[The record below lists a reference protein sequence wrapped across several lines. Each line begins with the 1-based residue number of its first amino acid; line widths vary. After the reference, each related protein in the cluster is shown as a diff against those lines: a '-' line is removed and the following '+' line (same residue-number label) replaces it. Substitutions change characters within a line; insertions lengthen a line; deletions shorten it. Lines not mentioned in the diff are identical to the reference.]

1 VKRCYEF
8 GSLFGYI
15 GAGMFRLPSLIFR
28 NVLRNR
34 RRNLLTL
41 SSTAVSLAL
50 LALLIALFQGF
61 FYGEDDSPSQ
71 ALRLICRHRV
81 SLTQSLPASHMQR
94 IKSLPGVVQVSPW
107 TWFGGTYKE
116 PSDFFARF
124 AVDPD
129 VIFDLRKDWT
139 LPPDQLAAF
148 KRNRT
153 ACCVS
158 KSVADKYKI
167 KLGDR
172 VTIVGDIYAVTL
184 ELTVAGIFAHPPNND
199 CLVFHQEY
207 LTELLPATSSQ
218 RDTVGTYM
226 ILADNAQDVPRIAR
240 AVDAMFDNSPYPTR
254 TESEKEFGRSF
265 LAFLGNIKMFLLA
278 ICGAVTFTIL
288 LVSANTIAM
297 SVRERTREMAILRTL
312 GYTPGEILQL
322 ILGESVVI
330 SAAGGVAG
338 LIIGLVLAKGLQS
351 GGAAFGF
358 QGLKWQAAVIV
369 LAMAILIGLL
379 AALVPALIASRK
391 NVVESLRFTG

>member
-1 VKRCYEF
+1 M
-8 GSLFGYI
+8 L
-15 GAGMFRLPSLIFR
+15 RLASLIIR

-41 SSTAVSLAL
+41 GSTAVSLAL
-50 LALLIALFQGF
+50 LSLLFALFQGF

-81 SLTQSLPASHMQR
+81 SLTQSLPASHMQQIR
-94 IKSLPGVVQVSPW
+94 AIPGVTQISAW

-116 PSDFFARF
+116 PKDFFARF
-124 AVDPD
+124 GVDAD
-129 VIFDLRKDWT
+129 VIFTLRSDWVC
-139 LPPDQLAAF
+139 PPDQIAAF
-148 KRNRT
+148 KRERS
-153 ACCVS
+153 ACAVG
-158 KSVADKYKI
+158 DKIAKKFGI

-172 VTIVGDIYAVTL
+172 VTIVGDIYPVTL
-184 ELTVAGIFAHPPNND
+184 ELTVAAIFAQPAVGD
-199 CLVFHQEY
+199 CLVFHREY
-207 LTELLPATSSQ
+207 LTELLPATSAQ
-218 RDTVGTYM
+218 RDTVGTFM
-226 ILADNAQDVPRIAR
+226 ILADTPQDVPRIAR
-240 AVDAMFDNSPYPTR
+240 AVDSMFDNSPYPTR

-278 ICGAVTFTIL
+278 VCGAVTFTIL

-330 SAAGGVAG
+330 SALGG
-338 LIIGLVLAKGLQS
+338 LIGLFMGLVLAKLLQAV
-351 GGAAFGF
+351 GADFGF
-358 QGLKWQAAVIV
+358 RELKWQAGMLV
-369 LAMAILIGLL
+369 LLMAISIGLL
-379 AALVPALIASRK
+379 AALVPAMIASRK

>member
-1 VKRCYEF
+1 
-8 GSLFGYI
+8 
-15 GAGMFRLPSLIFR
+15 MFRLASLIFR

-41 SSTAVSLAL
+41 GSTAVSLAL
-50 LALLIALFQGF
+50 LALLIALFQGL

-94 IKSLPGVVQVSPW
+94 IRALPGVVKVSAW

-116 PSDFFARF
+116 PKDFFARF

-129 VIFDLRKDWT
+129 VIFSLRTDWVC
-139 LPPDQLAAF
+139 PPDQVAAF
-148 KRNRT
+148 KRDRT
-153 ACCVS
+153 ACAVGQS
-158 KSVADKYKI
+158 IARQYNMN
-167 KLGDR
+167 LGDR
-172 VTIVGDIYAVTL
+172 VTIVGDIYPVTL
-184 ELTVAGIFAHPPNND
+184 ELTVAAIFVQPSAAD
-199 CLVFHQEY
+199 CIVFHREY
-207 LTELLPATSSQ
+207 LNELLPSTSAQ

-226 ILADNAQDVPRIAR
+226 ILADTPQDVPRISR
-240 AVDAMFDNSPYPTR
+240 AVDAMFANSPYPTR

-322 ILGESVVI
+322 ILGESVAI
-330 SAAGGVAG
+330 SVLGGVAG
-338 LIIGLVLAKGLQS
+338 LLLGTGLAALLQS
-351 GGAAFGF
+351 IGAQFGF
-358 QGLKWQAAVIV
+358 RSMKWQAAAIV
-369 LAMAILIGLL
+369 MVMAVLIGLL